1 MKKIKEYLRE
11 ILLCNDILEIKV
23 KTLDAYDYAISMDQ
37 PGRMFLNGIRVT
49 VGDISEV
56 KRFTKTGHLINA
68 IKFLRDAI
76 PGVGLKEAKDIC
88 EIIRDEMK
96 ASGELLP

>member
-1 MKKIKEYLRE
+1 M
-11 ILLCNDILEIKV
+11 DIKV
-23 KTLDAYDYAISMDQ
+23 KALDAYDYATSMDQ
-37 PGRMFLNGIRVT
+37 PGRMFPNGIRVT
-49 VGDISEV
+49 VGDIYEV
-56 KRFTKTGHLINA
+56 KLLIQTGHLIYS

-96 ASGELLP
+96 ASGELTP